1 MGSENVPLGAV
12 HVELIPLPPIVPANV
27 IVPPAQTVCAAPALA
42 VADWVT
48 LIVLV
53 ALTAGQGPAGSLVV
67 NVNVTVPVKFATGV

>member
-12 HVELIPLPPIVPANV
+12 QAEVVALPPIVPASV

-42 VADWVT
+42 VADCLT

-53 ALTAGQGPAGSLVV
+53 ALTAGQGPVGSLVV
-67 NVNVTVPVKFATGV
+67 NVSVTVPVKLAAGV